1 MNMKSTPSLFGT
13 VLALWTLFFSS
24 QNGFTQTATKFP
36 FYIEVTQRYSP
47 PESDWIEDEGDIE
60 QVIGESDTAFVIL
73 DPDGN
78 PFNLPKSLARL
89 ISLEDAAAQLLID
102 RQGAIAENAELQE
115 QLDQLKQYL
124 RSQKASGDSTR
135 QMSEML
141 DLVNKMSRLE
151 NSQRNR

>member
-89 ISLEDAAAQLLID
+89 ISLGDAAAQLLID